1 MVVGSNPS
9 EPASYN
15 YSGTDVEMKNTK
27 EFSLLGHNMVP
38 QHILIPE
45 NEVYKVLKK
54 YAVDKEQLPKIKF
67 ADPVIVEIGAEI
79 GDVIKVIRNSPTAGE
94 AVVYRL
100 VIE

>member
-1 MVVGSNPS
+1 
-9 EPASYN
+9 
-15 YSGTDVEMKNTK
+15 MKNMK
-27 EFSLLGHNMVP
+27 EFSLIGHNMVP

-45 NEVYKVLKK
+45 NEVNKVLKE
-54 YAVDKEQLPKIKF
+54 YGVDKEQLPKIKL

>member
-1 MVVGSNPS
+1 M
-9 EPASYN
+9 
-15 YSGTDVEMKNTK
+15 K
-27 EFSLLGHNMVP
+27 EFSLIGHNMVP

-45 NEVYKVLKK
+45 NEVNKVLKE
-54 YAVDKEQLPKIKF
+54 YGVDKEQLPKIKL

>member
-15 YSGTDVEMKNTK
+15 YPGTDVEMKNMK
-27 EFSLLGHNMVP
+27 KISLIGHNMVP

-45 NEVYKVLKK
+45 NEANKVLKE
-54 YAVDKEQLPKIKF
+54 YGVDKEQLPKIKL

>member
-1 MVVGSNPS
+1 
-9 EPASYN
+9 
-15 YSGTDVEMKNTK
+15 
-27 EFSLLGHNMVP
+27 MVP

-45 NEVYKVLKK
+45 NEANKVLKE
-54 YAVDKEQLPKIKF
+54 YDVDKEQLPKIKL

>member
-1 MVVGSNPS
+1 M
-9 EPASYN
+9 
-15 YSGTDVEMKNTK
+15 K
-27 EFSLLGHNMVP
+27 EFSLIGHNMVP

-45 NEVYKVLKK
+45 NEVNKVLKE
-54 YAVDKEQLPKIKF
+54 YDVDKEQLPKIKIS
-67 ADPVIVEIGAEI
+67 DPVIVEIGAEI